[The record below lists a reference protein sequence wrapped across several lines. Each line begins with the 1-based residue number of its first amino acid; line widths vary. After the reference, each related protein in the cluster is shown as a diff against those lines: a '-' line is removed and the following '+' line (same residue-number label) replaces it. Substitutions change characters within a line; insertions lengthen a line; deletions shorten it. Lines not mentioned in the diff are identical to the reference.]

1 MTNYPP
7 SVPFRL
13 YGGSF
18 SKGMVDMVEPA
29 TPLDGLDSSQAE
41 MMEELVLCLD
51 AEDNVIDASSK
62 LATHHGE
69 GILHRAFSVLIF
81 DSQGRLLVQQRSSD
95 KITFPAVWANSCCS
109 HPLDIEGENDE
120 PIEGVIEA
128 AKRKLQQEL
137 GIPRT
142 ITNDWV
148 FHHIGKFE
156 YKCRWDAD
164 WVENEIDHVLIV
176 EADCEVNFNR
186 NEIQAIEWVD
196 NSSLSQMMER
206 KGRWKSQIIAPWF
219 ESIYQNFLFSG
230 DFNIEEVVSNP
241 KSEIIRCGTLS
252 VKHPENSASNV
263 LAALG
268 EHRDIVEDII
278 QQNLSKI
285 QQDRLRGA
293 MSHLFTGGGKRLRAI
308 MPRLVGDAVGY
319 GHEGH
324 YTLGACIE
332 IIHNFTL
339 VHDDIMDQDPI
350 RRGLDA
356 VHVAYDD
363 ATAINAGDAMLALG
377 FEMLADSSNIQDGQ
391 LRDVVSAIGE
401 MVRHVAEGQQE
412 DFEFEDRV
420 SVSEDEYISMIAGK
434 TSAMFETCAETGAI
448 LAGADTNAVANMA
461 DWGLNL
467 GLCFQIMDDYI
478 DMTSDTETL
487 GKPAG
492 SDIIQGKRTLIA
504 IHALES
510 GADLPTFR
518 KLFGTES
525 TGSDELPA
533 AVKELRDNGSIQY
546 ALDRAMEHHR
556 IAHRCLDKLEQTPAV
571 NLLRDMTDFQLVR
584 IN

>member
-1 MTNYPP
+1 MVVP
-7 SVPFRL
+7 S
-13 YGGSF
+13 
-18 SKGMVDMVEPA
+18 

-51 AEDNVIDASSK
+51 SDDNVIDSSSK
-62 LATHHGE
+62 FTTHHGE

-81 DSQGRLLVQQRSSD
+81 DSEGRLLVQQRSSD

-109 HPLDIEGENDE
+109 HPLDIDGENDN
-120 PIEGVIEA
+120 PIEGVKEA
-128 AKRKLQQEL
+128 ARRKLDQEL

-142 ITNDWV
+142 ITNDWK
-148 FHHIGKFE
+148 FNHIGRFE
-156 YKCRWDAD
+156 YKCRWDSD
-164 WVENEIDHVLIV
+164 WVEHEIDHVLIV
-176 EADCEVNFNR
+176 EADCEVDFNR
-186 NEIQAIEWVD
+186 NEIQSVD
-196 NSSLSQMMER
+196 WLDNDSLIRMMER
-206 KGRWKSQIIAPWF
+206 KGRWKSQLIAPWF
-219 ESIYQNFLFSG
+219 EAIFNNFLESG
-230 DFNIEEVVSNP
+230 DFTIDGIISNK
-241 KSEIIRCGTLS
+241 KSEIIRCGELS
-252 VKHPENSASNV
+252 VQHPENSASNV

-268 EHRDIVEDII
+268 QHKEVVEGII
-278 QQNLSKI
+278 QGNLSKI
-285 QQDRLRGA
+285 QQERLRGA

-308 MPRLVGDAVGY
+308 MPRLVGDAVGN
-319 GHEGH
+319 GHQGH

-363 ATAINAGDAMLALG
+363 PTAINAGDAMLALG
-377 FEMLADSSNIQDGQ
+377 FEMLADSSHIEDSQ
-391 LRDVVSAIGE
+391 LRHVVSAIGQ

-412 DFEFEDRV
+412 DFEFEERD

-448 LAGADTNAVANMA
+448 LAGADSETVANMA
-461 DWGLNL
+461 NWGLNL

-492 SDIIQGKRTLIA
+492 SDIVQGKRTLIA

-510 GADLPTFR
+510 GAELPTFH

-525 TGSDELPA
+525 TDTSELDI
-533 AVKELRDNGSIQY
+533 AVQELNDNGSIQY

-556 IAHRCLDKLEQTPAV
+556 IAHGCLDKLEQTPAV
-571 NLLRDMTDFQLVR
+571 DLLRDMTDFQLVR

>member
-1 MTNYPP
+1 MVVP
-7 SVPFRL
+7 S
-13 YGGSF
+13 
-18 SKGMVDMVEPA
+18 

-51 AEDNVIDASSK
+51 SDDNVIDSSSK
-62 LATHHGE
+62 FTTHHGE

-81 DSQGRLLVQQRSSD
+81 DSEGRLLVQQRSSE

-109 HPLDIEGENDE
+109 HPLDIVGENDD
-120 PIEGVIEA
+120 PIEGVKEA
-128 AKRKLQQEL
+128 ARRKLDQEL
-137 GIPRT
+137 GIPRS
-142 ITNDWV
+142 ITNDWK
-148 FHHIGKFE
+148 FHHIGRFE
-156 YKCRWDAD
+156 YKCRWDSD
-164 WVENEIDHVLIV
+164 WVEHEIDHVLIV
-176 EADCEVNFNR
+176 EADCEVDFNR
-186 NEIQAIEWVD
+186 NEIQSVD
-196 NSSLSQMMER
+196 WLDNDSLIQMMER
-206 KGRWKSQIIAPWF
+206 NGRWKSQLIAPWF
-219 ESIYQNFLFSG
+219 EAIFNNFLESG
-230 DFNIEEVVSNP
+230 DFTIDGIISNIN
-241 KSEIIRCGTLS
+241 SEIIRCGELS
-252 VKHPENSASNV
+252 VQHPENSASNV

-268 EHRDIVEDII
+268 QHKEVVEGII
-278 QQNLSKI
+278 QENLSKI
-285 QQDRLRGA
+285 QQERLRGA

-308 MPRLVGDAVGY
+308 MPRLVGDAVGN
-319 GHEGH
+319 GHQGH

-363 ATAINAGDAMLALG
+363 PTAINAGDAMLALG
-377 FEMLADSSNIQDGQ
+377 FEMLADSSHIEDSQ
-391 LRDVVSAIGE
+391 LRHVVSAIGQ

-412 DFEFEDRV
+412 DFEFEDRD

-448 LAGADTNAVANMA
+448 LAGADIETVANMA
-461 DWGLNL
+461 NWGLNL

-492 SDIIQGKRTLIA
+492 SDIVQGKRTLIA

-510 GADLPTFR
+510 GADLPTFH
-518 KLFGTES
+518 KLFGTETTDTS
-525 TGSDELPA
+525 EL
-533 AVKELRDNGSIQY
+533 AVAVQELNDNGSIQY

-556 IAHRCLDKLEQTPAV
+556 IAHGCLDKLEQTPAV
-571 NLLRDMTDFQLVR
+571 DLLRDMTDFQLVR

>member
-1 MTNYPP
+1 MVVP
-7 SVPFRL
+7 S
-13 YGGSF
+13 
-18 SKGMVDMVEPA
+18 

-51 AEDNVIDASSK
+51 SDDNVIDSSSK
-62 LATHHGE
+62 FTTHHGE

-81 DSQGRLLVQQRSSD
+81 DSEGRLLVQQRSSE

-109 HPLDIEGENDE
+109 HPLDIVGENDD
-120 PIEGVIEA
+120 PIEGVKEA
-128 AKRKLQQEL
+128 ARRKLDQEL
-137 GIPRT
+137 GIPRS
-142 ITNDWV
+142 ITNDWK
-148 FHHIGKFE
+148 FHHIGRFE
-156 YKCRWDAD
+156 YKCRWDSD
-164 WVENEIDHVLIV
+164 WVEHEIDHVLIV
-176 EADCEVNFNR
+176 EADCEVDFNR
-186 NEIQAIEWVD
+186 NEIQSVD
-196 NSSLSQMMER
+196 WLDNDSLIQMMER
-206 KGRWKSQIIAPWF
+206 NGRWKSQLIAPWF
-219 ESIYQNFLFSG
+219 EAIFNNFLESG
-230 DFNIEEVVSNP
+230 DFTIDGIISN
-241 KSEIIRCGTLS
+241 KNSEIIRCGELS
-252 VKHPENSASNV
+252 VQHPENSASNV

-268 EHRDIVEDII
+268 QHKEVVEGII
-278 QQNLSKI
+278 QENLSKI
-285 QQDRLRGA
+285 QQERLRGA

-308 MPRLVGDAVGY
+308 MPRLVGDAVGN
-319 GHEGH
+319 GHQGH

-363 ATAINAGDAMLALG
+363 PTAINAGDAMLALG
-377 FEMLADSSNIQDGQ
+377 FEMLADSSHIEDSQ
-391 LRDVVSAIGE
+391 LRHVVSAIGQ

-412 DFEFEDRV
+412 DFEFEDRD

-448 LAGADTNAVANMA
+448 LAGADIETVANMA
-461 DWGLNL
+461 NWGLNL

-492 SDIIQGKRTLIA
+492 SDIVQGKRTLIA

-510 GADLPTFR
+510 GADLPTFH
-518 KLFGTES
+518 KLFGTETTDTS
-525 TGSDELPA
+525 EL
-533 AVKELRDNGSIQY
+533 AVAVQELNDNGSIQY

-556 IAHRCLDKLEQTPAV
+556 IAHGCLDKLEQTPAV
-571 NLLRDMTDFQLVR
+571 DLLRDMTDFQLVR

>member
-1 MTNYPP
+1 MVVP
-7 SVPFRL
+7 S
-13 YGGSF
+13 
-18 SKGMVDMVEPA
+18 

-51 AEDNVIDASSK
+51 SDDNVIDSSSK
-62 LATHHGE
+62 FTTHHGE

-81 DSQGRLLVQQRSSD
+81 DSEGRLLVQQRSSD

-109 HPLDIEGENDE
+109 HPLDIDGENDD
-120 PIEGVIEA
+120 PIEGVKEA
-128 AKRKLQQEL
+128 ARRKLDQEL

-142 ITNDWV
+142 ITNDWK
-148 FHHIGKFE
+148 FNHIGRFE
-156 YKCRWDAD
+156 YKCRWDSD
-164 WVENEIDHVLIV
+164 WVEHEIDHVLIV
-176 EADCEVNFNR
+176 EADCEVDFNR
-186 NEIQAIEWVD
+186 NEIQSVD
-196 NSSLSQMMER
+196 WLDNDSLIQMMER
-206 KGRWKSQIIAPWF
+206 KGRWKSQLIAPWF
-219 ESIYQNFLFSG
+219 EAIFNNFLESG
-230 DFNIEEVVSNP
+230 DYTIDGIISNK
-241 KSEIIRCGTLS
+241 KSEIIRCGELS
-252 VKHPENSASNV
+252 VQHPENSASNV

-268 EHRDIVEDII
+268 QHRDVVEEII
-278 QQNLSKI
+278 HENLSKI
-285 QQDRLRGA
+285 QQERLRGA

-308 MPRLVGDAVGY
+308 MPRLVGDAVGN
-319 GHEGH
+319 GHQGH

-363 ATAINAGDAMLALG
+363 PTAINAGDAMLALG
-377 FEMLADSSNIQDGQ
+377 FEMLADSSHIQDSQ
-391 LRDVVSAIGE
+391 LRHVVSAIGQ

-412 DFEFEDRV
+412 DFEFEDRE

-448 LAGADTNAVANMA
+448 LAGADSETVANMA
-461 DWGLNL
+461 NWGLNL

-492 SDIIQGKRTLIA
+492 SDIVQGKRTLIA

-510 GADLPTFR
+510 GADLPTFH

-525 TGSDELPA
+525 TDTSEL
-533 AVKELRDNGSIQY
+533 AVAVQELNDNGSIQY

-556 IAHRCLDKLEQTPAV
+556 IAHGCLDKLEQTPAV
-571 NLLRDMTDFQLVR
+571 DLLRDMTDFQLVR

>member
-1 MTNYPP
+1 MVVP
-7 SVPFRL
+7 S
-13 YGGSF
+13 
-18 SKGMVDMVEPA
+18 

-51 AEDNVIDASSK
+51 SDDNVIDSSSK
-62 LATHHGE
+62 FTTHHGE

-81 DSQGRLLVQQRSSD
+81 DSEGRLLVQQRSSD

-109 HPLDIEGENDE
+109 HPLDIDGENDN
-120 PIEGVIEA
+120 PIEGVKEA
-128 AKRKLQQEL
+128 ARRKLDQEL

-142 ITNDWV
+142 ITDDWK
-148 FHHIGKFE
+148 FNHIGRFE
-156 YKCRWDAD
+156 YKCRWDSD
-164 WVENEIDHVLIV
+164 WVEHEIDHVLIV
-176 EADCEVNFNR
+176 EADCEVDFNR
-186 NEIQAIEWVD
+186 NEIQSVD
-196 NSSLSQMMER
+196 WLDNDSLIRMMER
-206 KGRWKSQIIAPWF
+206 KGRWKSQLIAPWF
-219 ESIYQNFLFSG
+219 EAIFNNFLGSG
-230 DFNIEEVVSNP
+230 DFTIDGIISNK
-241 KSEIIRCGTLS
+241 KSEIIRCGELS
-252 VKHPENSASNV
+252 VQHPENSASNV

-268 EHRDIVEDII
+268 QHKEVVEGII
-278 QQNLSKI
+278 QENLSKI
-285 QQDRLRGA
+285 QQERLRGA

-308 MPRLVGDAVGY
+308 MPRLVGDAVGN
-319 GHEGH
+319 GHQGH

-363 ATAINAGDAMLALG
+363 PTAINAGDAMLALG
-377 FEMLADSSNIQDGQ
+377 FEMLADSSHIEDSQ
-391 LRDVVSAIGE
+391 LRHVVSAIGQ

-412 DFEFEDRV
+412 DFEFEERD

-448 LAGADTNAVANMA
+448 LAGADSETVANMA
-461 DWGLNL
+461 NWGLNL

-492 SDIIQGKRTLIA
+492 SDIVQGKRTLIA

-510 GADLPTFR
+510 GAELPTFH

-525 TGSDELPA
+525 TDTSELDI
-533 AVKELRDNGSIQY
+533 AVQELNDNGSIQY

-556 IAHRCLDKLEQTPAV
+556 IAHGCLDKLEQTPAV
-571 NLLRDMTDFQLVR
+571 DLLRDMTDFQLVR

>member
-1 MTNYPP
+1 
-7 SVPFRL
+7 
-13 YGGSF
+13 
-18 SKGMVDMVEPA
+18 MVDTS
-29 TPLDGLDSSQAE
+29 TPLDGLDASQAE

-51 AEDNVIDASSK
+51 TDDNVIESASK
-62 LATHHGE
+62 LTTHYGE
-69 GILHRAFSVLIF
+69 GLLHRAFSVLIF
-81 DSQGRLLVQQRSSD
+81 DSEGKLLVQQRSSD
-95 KITFPAVWANSCCS
+95 KITFPAIWANSCCS
-109 HPLDIEGENDE
+109 HPLDIVGENGD

-128 AKRKLQQEL
+128 ARRKLDQEL

-142 ITNDWV
+142 VTNNWE
-148 FHHIGKFE
+148 FNHIGRFE
-156 YKCRWDAD
+156 YKSRWDAE
-164 WVENEIDHVLIV
+164 WIENEIDHVLIV
-176 EADCEVNFNR
+176 QADCEVNFNR
-186 NEIQAIEWVD
+186 NEIQAVD
-196 NSSLSQMMER
+196 WLSKESLTQMMER

-219 ESIYQNFLFSG
+219 EAIYHNFLNSGNFSI
-230 DFNIEEVVSNP
+230 DDIISN
-241 KSEIIRCGTLS
+241 KSPEIIRCGDLP

-268 EHRDIVEDII
+268 EHREIVEKII
-278 QQNLSKI
+278 NENLSKI

-293 MSHLFTGGGKRLRAI
+293 MSHLFIGGGKRLRAI
-308 MPRLVGDAVGY
+308 MPRLVGEAVGN
-319 GHEGH
+319 GHQGH

-363 ATAINAGDAMLALG
+363 PTAINAGDAMLALG
-377 FEMLADSSNIQDGQ
+377 FEMLADSKHIDDSQ
-391 LRDVVSAIGE
+391 LRHVVSAIGQ
-401 MVRHVAEGQQE
+401 MVRNVAEGQQE
-412 DFEFEDRV
+412 DFEFEDRE
-420 SVSEDEYISMIAGK
+420 SVSEAEYISMIAGK

-448 LAGADTNAVANMA
+448 LAGADSETVNNMA
-461 DWGLNL
+461 NWGLNL

-492 SDIIQGKRTLIA
+492 SDIVQGKRTLIA

-510 GADLPTFR
+510 GADLPTFK

-525 TGSDELPA
+525 TDNSELST
-533 AVKELRDNGSIQY
+533 AVQELRNNGSIQY

-556 IAHRCLDKLEQTPAV
+556 IAHDCLDKLEQTDAV

>member
-1 MTNYPP
+1 MVVP
-7 SVPFRL
+7 S
-13 YGGSF
+13 
-18 SKGMVDMVEPA
+18 

-51 AEDNVIDASSK
+51 SDDNVIDSSSK
-62 LATHHGE
+62 FTTHHGE

-81 DSQGRLLVQQRSSD
+81 DSEGRLLVQQRSSD

-109 HPLDIEGENDE
+109 HPLDIDGENSD
-120 PIEGVIEA
+120 PIEGVKEA
-128 AKRKLQQEL
+128 ARRKLDQEL

-142 ITNDWV
+142 ITDDWK
-148 FHHIGKFE
+148 FHHIGRFE
-156 YKCRWDAD
+156 YKCRWDSD
-164 WVENEIDHVLIV
+164 WVEHEIDHVLIV
-176 EADCEVNFNR
+176 EADCEVDFNR
-186 NEIQAIEWVD
+186 NEIQSVD
-196 NSSLSQMMER
+196 WLDNDSLIRMMER
-206 KGRWKSQIIAPWF
+206 KGRWKSQLIAPWF
-219 ESIYQNFLFSG
+219 EAIFNNFLGSG
-230 DFNIEEVVSNP
+230 DFTIDGIISNK
-241 KSEIIRCGTLS
+241 KSEIFRCGELS
-252 VKHPENSASNV
+252 VQHPENSASNV

-268 EHRDIVEDII
+268 QHKEVVEGII
-278 QQNLSKI
+278 QENLSKI
-285 QQDRLRGA
+285 QQERLRGA

-308 MPRLVGDAVGY
+308 MPRLVGDAVGN
-319 GHEGH
+319 GHQGH

-339 VHDDIMDQDPI
+339 VHYDIMDQDPI

-363 ATAINAGDAMLALG
+363 PTAINAGDAMLALG
-377 FEMLADSSNIQDGQ
+377 FEMLADSSHIEDSQ
-391 LRDVVSAIGE
+391 LRHVVSAIGQ

-412 DFEFEDRV
+412 DFEFEERD

-448 LAGADTNAVANMA
+448 LAGADSETVANMA
-461 DWGLNL
+461 NWGLNL

-492 SDIIQGKRTLIA
+492 SDIVQGKRTLIA

-510 GADLPTFR
+510 GAELPTFH

-525 TGSDELPA
+525 TDTSELDI
-533 AVKELRDNGSIQY
+533 AVQELNDNGSIQY

-556 IAHRCLDKLEQTPAV
+556 IAHGCLDKLEQTPAV
-571 NLLRDMTDFQLVR
+571 DLLRDMTDFQLVR

>member
-1 MTNYPP
+1 MVVP
-7 SVPFRL
+7 S
-13 YGGSF
+13 
-18 SKGMVDMVEPA
+18 

-51 AEDNVIDASSK
+51 SDDNVIDSSSK
-62 LATHHGE
+62 FTTHHGE

-81 DSQGRLLVQQRSSD
+81 DSEGRLLVQQRSSD

-109 HPLDIEGENDE
+109 HPLDIDGENTD
-120 PIEGVIEA
+120 PIEGVKEA
-128 AKRKLQQEL
+128 ARRKLDQEL

-142 ITNDWV
+142 ITDDWK
-148 FHHIGKFE
+148 FHHIGRFE
-156 YKCRWDAD
+156 YKCRWDSD
-164 WVENEIDHVLIV
+164 WVEQEIDHVLIV
-176 EADCEVNFNR
+176 EADCEVDFNR
-186 NEIQAIEWVD
+186 NEIQSVD
-196 NSSLSQMMER
+196 WLDNDSLIRMMER
-206 KGRWKSQIIAPWF
+206 KGRWKSQLIAPWF
-219 ESIYQNFLFSG
+219 EAIFNNFLGSG
-230 DFNIEEVVSNP
+230 DFTIDGIISNK
-241 KSEIIRCGTLS
+241 KSEIIRCGELS
-252 VKHPENSASNV
+252 VQHPENSASNV

-268 EHRDIVEDII
+268 QHKEVVEGII
-278 QQNLSKI
+278 QENLSKI
-285 QQDRLRGA
+285 QQERLRGA

-308 MPRLVGDAVGY
+308 MPRLVGDAVGN
-319 GHEGH
+319 GHQGH

-363 ATAINAGDAMLALG
+363 PTAINAGDAMLALG
-377 FEMLADSSNIQDGQ
+377 FEMLADSSHIEDSQ
-391 LRDVVSAIGE
+391 LRHVVSAIGQ

-412 DFEFEDRV
+412 DFEFEERD

-448 LAGADTNAVANMA
+448 LAGADSETVANMA
-461 DWGLNL
+461 NWGLNL

-492 SDIIQGKRTLIA
+492 SDIVQGKRTLIA

-510 GADLPTFR
+510 GAELPTFH

-525 TGSDELPA
+525 TDTSELDI
-533 AVKELRDNGSIQY
+533 AVQELNDNGSIQY

-556 IAHRCLDKLEQTPAV
+556 IAHGCLDKLEQTPAV
-571 NLLRDMTDFQLVR
+571 DLLRDMTDFQLVR

>member
-1 MTNYPP
+1 MVVP
-7 SVPFRL
+7 S
-13 YGGSF
+13 
-18 SKGMVDMVEPA
+18 

-51 AEDNVIDASSK
+51 SDDNVIDSSSK
-62 LATHHGE
+62 FTTHHGE

-81 DSQGRLLVQQRSSD
+81 DSEGRLLVQQRSSD

-109 HPLDIEGENDE
+109 HPLDIDGENSD
-120 PIEGVIEA
+120 PIEGVTEA
-128 AKRKLQQEL
+128 ARRKLDQEL

-142 ITNDWV
+142 ITDDWK
-148 FHHIGKFE
+148 FHHIGRFE
-156 YKCRWDAD
+156 YKCRWDSD
-164 WVENEIDHVLIV
+164 WVEHEIDHVLIV
-176 EADCEVNFNR
+176 EADCEVDFNR
-186 NEIQAIEWVD
+186 NEIQSVD
-196 NSSLSQMMER
+196 WLDNDSLIRMMER
-206 KGRWKSQIIAPWF
+206 KGRWKSQLIAPWF
-219 ESIYQNFLFSG
+219 EAIFNNFLGSG
-230 DFNIEEVVSNP
+230 DFTIDGIISNK
-241 KSEIIRCGTLS
+241 KSEIFRCGELS
-252 VKHPENSASNV
+252 VQHPENSASNV

-268 EHRDIVEDII
+268 QHKEVVEGII
-278 QQNLSKI
+278 QENLSKI
-285 QQDRLRGA
+285 QQERLRGA

-308 MPRLVGDAVGY
+308 MPRLVGDAVGN
-319 GHEGH
+319 GHQGH

-363 ATAINAGDAMLALG
+363 PTAINAGDAMLALG
-377 FEMLADSSNIQDGQ
+377 FEMLADSSHIEDSQ
-391 LRDVVSAIGE
+391 LRHVVSAIGQ

-412 DFEFEDRV
+412 DFEFEERD

-448 LAGADTNAVANMA
+448 LAGADSETVANMA
-461 DWGLNL
+461 NWGLNL

-492 SDIIQGKRTLIA
+492 SDIVQGKRTLIA

-510 GADLPTFR
+510 GAELPTFH

-525 TGSDELPA
+525 TDTSELDI
-533 AVKELRDNGSIQY
+533 AVQELNDNGSIQY

-556 IAHRCLDKLEQTPAV
+556 IAHGCLDKLEQTPAV
-571 NLLRDMTDFQLVR
+571 DLLRDMTDFQLVR

>member
-1 MTNYPP
+1 MVVP
-7 SVPFRL
+7 S
-13 YGGSF
+13 
-18 SKGMVDMVEPA
+18 

-51 AEDNVIDASSK
+51 SDDNVIDSSSK
-62 LATHHGE
+62 FTTHHGE

-81 DSQGRLLVQQRSSD
+81 DSEGRLLVQQRSSD

-109 HPLDIEGENDE
+109 HPLDIDGENDD
-120 PIEGVIEA
+120 PIEGVKEA
-128 AKRKLQQEL
+128 ARRKLDQEL

-142 ITNDWV
+142 ITNDWK
-148 FHHIGKFE
+148 FNHIGRFE
-156 YKCRWDAD
+156 YKCRWDSD
-164 WVENEIDHVLIV
+164 WVEHEIDHVLIV
-176 EADCEVNFNR
+176 EADCEVDFNR
-186 NEIQAIEWVD
+186 NEIQSVD
-196 NSSLSQMMER
+196 WLDNDSLIQMMER
-206 KGRWKSQIIAPWF
+206 KGRWKSQLIAPWF
-219 ESIYQNFLFSG
+219 EAIFNNFLGSG
-230 DFNIEEVVSNP
+230 DFTIDGIISNK
-241 KSEIIRCGTLS
+241 KSEIIRCGELS
-252 VKHPENSASNV
+252 VQHPENSASNV

-268 EHRDIVEDII
+268 QHKEVVEGII
-278 QQNLSKI
+278 QENLSKI
-285 QQDRLRGA
+285 QQERLRGA

-308 MPRLVGDAVGY
+308 MPRLVGDAVGN
-319 GHEGH
+319 GHQGH

-363 ATAINAGDAMLALG
+363 PTAINAGDAMLALG
-377 FEMLADSSNIQDGQ
+377 FEMLADSSHIEDSQ
-391 LRDVVSAIGE
+391 LRHVVSAIGQ

-412 DFEFEDRV
+412 DFEFEDRD

-448 LAGADTNAVANMA
+448 LAGADIETVANMA
-461 DWGLNL
+461 NWGLNL

-492 SDIIQGKRTLIA
+492 SDIVQGKRTLIA

-510 GADLPTFR
+510 GADLPTFH
-518 KLFGTES
+518 KLFGTETTDTS
-525 TGSDELPA
+525 EL
-533 AVKELRDNGSIQY
+533 AVAVQELNDNGSIQY

-556 IAHRCLDKLEQTPAV
+556 IAHGCLDKLEQTPAV
-571 NLLRDMTDFQLVR
+571 DLLRDMTDFQLVR

>member
-1 MTNYPP
+1 MVVP
-7 SVPFRL
+7 S
-13 YGGSF
+13 
-18 SKGMVDMVEPA
+18 

-51 AEDNVIDASSK
+51 SDDNVIDSSSK
-62 LATHHGE
+62 FTTHHGE

-81 DSQGRLLVQQRSSD
+81 DSDGRLLVQQRSSD

-109 HPLDIEGENDE
+109 HPLDIDGENDD
-120 PIEGVIEA
+120 PIEGVKEA
-128 AKRKLQQEL
+128 ARRKLDQEL

-142 ITNDWV
+142 ITNDWK
-148 FHHIGKFE
+148 FHHIGRFE
-156 YKCRWDAD
+156 YKCRWDSE
-164 WVENEIDHVLIV
+164 WVEHEIDHVLIV
-176 EADCEVNFNR
+176 EADCEVDFNR
-186 NEIQAIEWVD
+186 NEIQSVD
-196 NSSLSQMMER
+196 WLDNDSLIQMMER
-206 KGRWKSQIIAPWF
+206 NGRWKSQLIAPWF
-219 ESIYQNFLFSG
+219 EAIFNNFLGSG
-230 DFNIEEVVSNP
+230 DFTIDGIISNK
-241 KSEIIRCGTLS
+241 KSEIIRCGELS
-252 VKHPENSASNV
+252 VQHPENSASNV

-268 EHRDIVEDII
+268 QHKEVVEGII
-278 QQNLSKI
+278 QENLSKI
-285 QQDRLRGA
+285 QQERLRGA

-308 MPRLVGDAVGY
+308 MPRLVGDAVGN
-319 GHEGH
+319 GHQGH

-363 ATAINAGDAMLALG
+363 PTAINAGDAMLALG
-377 FEMLADSSNIQDGQ
+377 FEMLADSSHIEDSQ
-391 LRDVVSAIGE
+391 LRHVVSAIGQ

-412 DFEFEDRV
+412 DFEFEDRD

-448 LAGADTNAVANMA
+448 LAGADIETVANMA
-461 DWGLNL
+461 NWGLNL

-492 SDIIQGKRTLIA
+492 SDIVQGKRTLIA

-510 GADLPTFR
+510 GADLPTFH

-525 TGSDELPA
+525 TDTSEL
-533 AVKELRDNGSIQY
+533 AVAVQELNDNGSIQY

-556 IAHRCLDKLEQTPAV
+556 IAHGCLDKLEQTPAV
-571 NLLRDMTDFQLVR
+571 DLLRDMTDFQLVR

>member
-1 MTNYPP
+1 MVVP
-7 SVPFRL
+7 S
-13 YGGSF
+13 
-18 SKGMVDMVEPA
+18 

-51 AEDNVIDASSK
+51 SDDNVIDSSSK
-62 LATHHGE
+62 FTTHHGE

-81 DSQGRLLVQQRSSD
+81 DSEGRLLVQQRSSD

-109 HPLDIEGENDE
+109 HPLDIDGENDN
-120 PIEGVIEA
+120 PIEGVKEA
-128 AKRKLQQEL
+128 ARRKLDQEL

-142 ITNDWV
+142 ITNDWK
-148 FHHIGKFE
+148 FNHIGRFE
-156 YKCRWDAD
+156 YKCRWDSD
-164 WVENEIDHVLIV
+164 WVEHEIDHVLIV
-176 EADCEVNFNR
+176 EADCEVDFNR
-186 NEIQAIEWVD
+186 NEIQSVD
-196 NSSLSQMMER
+196 WLDNDSLIRMMER
-206 KGRWKSQIIAPWF
+206 KGRWKSQLIAPWF
-219 ESIYQNFLFSG
+219 EAIFNNFLESG
-230 DFNIEEVVSNP
+230 EFTIDAIISNK
-241 KSEIIRCGTLS
+241 KSEIIRCGELS
-252 VKHPENSASNV
+252 VQHPENSASNV

-268 EHRDIVEDII
+268 QHKEVVEGII
-278 QQNLSKI
+278 QENLSKI
-285 QQDRLRGA
+285 QQERLRGA

-308 MPRLVGDAVGY
+308 MPRLVGDAVGN
-319 GHEGH
+319 GHQGH

-363 ATAINAGDAMLALG
+363 PTAINAGDAMLALG
-377 FEMLADSSNIQDGQ
+377 FEMLADSSHIEDSQ
-391 LRDVVSAIGE
+391 LRHVVSAIGQ

-412 DFEFEDRV
+412 DFEFEERD

-448 LAGADTNAVANMA
+448 LAGADSETVANMA
-461 DWGLNL
+461 NWGLNL

-492 SDIIQGKRTLIA
+492 SDIVQGKRTLIA

-510 GADLPTFR
+510 GAELPTFH

-525 TGSDELPA
+525 TDTSELDI
-533 AVKELRDNGSIQY
+533 AVQELNDNGSIQY

-556 IAHRCLDKLEQTPAV
+556 IAHGCLDKLEQTPAV
-571 NLLRDMTDFQLVR
+571 DLLRDMTDFQLVR

>member
-1 MTNYPP
+1 MVVP
-7 SVPFRL
+7 S
-13 YGGSF
+13 
-18 SKGMVDMVEPA
+18 

-51 AEDNVIDASSK
+51 SDDNVIDSSSK
-62 LATHHGE
+62 FTTHHGE

-81 DSQGRLLVQQRSSD
+81 DSEGRLLVQQRSSD

-109 HPLDIEGENDE
+109 HPLDIDGENSD
-120 PIEGVIEA
+120 PIEGVTEA
-128 AKRKLQQEL
+128 ARRKLDQEL

-142 ITNDWV
+142 ITDDWK
-148 FHHIGKFE
+148 FHHIGRFE
-156 YKCRWDAD
+156 YKCRWDSD
-164 WVENEIDHVLIV
+164 WVEHEIDHVLIV
-176 EADCEVNFNR
+176 EADCEVDFNR
-186 NEIQAIEWVD
+186 NEIQSVD
-196 NSSLSQMMER
+196 WLDNDSLIRMMER
-206 KGRWKSQIIAPWF
+206 KGRWKSQLIAPWF
-219 ESIYQNFLFSG
+219 EAIFNNFLESG
-230 DFNIEEVVSNP
+230 DFTIDAIISNK
-241 KSEIIRCGTLS
+241 KSEIIRCGELS
-252 VKHPENSASNV
+252 VQHPENSASNV

-268 EHRDIVEDII
+268 QHKEVVEGII
-278 QQNLSKI
+278 QENLSKI
-285 QQDRLRGA
+285 QQERLRGA

-308 MPRLVGDAVGY
+308 MPRLVGDAIGN
-319 GHEGH
+319 GHQGH

-339 VHDDIMDQDPI
+339 IHDDIMDQDPI

-363 ATAINAGDAMLALG
+363 PTAINAGDAMLALG
-377 FEMLADSSNIQDGQ
+377 FEMLADSSHIEDSQ
-391 LRDVVSAIGE
+391 LRHVVSAIGQ

-412 DFEFEDRV
+412 DFEFEERD

-448 LAGADTNAVANMA
+448 LAGADSETVANMA
-461 DWGLNL
+461 NWGLNL

-492 SDIIQGKRTLIA
+492 SDIVQGKRTLIA

-510 GADLPTFR
+510 GAELPTFH

-525 TGSDELPA
+525 TDTSELDI
-533 AVKELRDNGSIQY
+533 AVQELNDNGSIQY

-556 IAHRCLDKLEQTPAV
+556 IAHGCLDKLEQTPAV
-571 NLLRDMTDFQLVR
+571 DLLRDMTDFQLVR

>member
-1 MTNYPP
+1 
-7 SVPFRL
+7 
-13 YGGSF
+13 
-18 SKGMVDMVEPA
+18 MVDTS
-29 TPLDGLDSSQAE
+29 TPLDGLDASQAE

-51 AEDNVIDASSK
+51 TDDNVIESASK
-62 LATHHGE
+62 LTTHYGE
-69 GILHRAFSVLIF
+69 GLLHRAFSVLIF
-81 DSQGRLLVQQRSSD
+81 DSEGKLLVQQRSSD
-95 KITFPAVWANSCCS
+95 KITFPAIWANSCCS
-109 HPLDIEGENDE
+109 HPLDIVGENGD

-128 AKRKLQQEL
+128 ARRKLDQEL

-142 ITNDWV
+142 VTNNWE
-148 FHHIGKFE
+148 FNHIGRFE
-156 YKCRWDAD
+156 YKSRWDAE
-164 WVENEIDHVLIV
+164 WIENEIDHVLIV
-176 EADCEVNFNR
+176 QADCEVNFNR
-186 NEIQAIEWVD
+186 NEIQAVD
-196 NSSLSQMMER
+196 WLSKESLTQMMER

-219 ESIYQNFLFSG
+219 EAIYHNFLNSGNFSI
-230 DFNIEEVVSNP
+230 DDIISN
-241 KSEIIRCGTLS
+241 KSPEIIRCGDLP

-268 EHRDIVEDII
+268 EHREIVEKII
-278 QQNLSKI
+278 NENLSKI

-293 MSHLFTGGGKRLRAI
+293 MSHLFIGGGKRLRAI
-308 MPRLVGDAVGY
+308 MPRLVGEAVGN
-319 GHEGH
+319 GHQGH

-363 ATAINAGDAMLALG
+363 PTAINAGDAMLALG
-377 FEMLADSSNIQDGQ
+377 FEMLADSKHIDDSQ
-391 LRDVVSAIGE
+391 LRHVVSAIGQ
-401 MVRHVAEGQQE
+401 MVRNVAEGQQE
-412 DFEFEDRV
+412 DFEFEDRE
-420 SVSEDEYISMIAGK
+420 SVSEAEYISMIAGK

-448 LAGADTNAVANMA
+448 LAGADTETVNNMA
-461 DWGLNL
+461 NWGLNL

-492 SDIIQGKRTLIA
+492 SDIVQGKRTLIA

-510 GADLPTFR
+510 GSDLPTFK

-525 TGSDELPA
+525 TDNSELST
-533 AVKELRDNGSIQY
+533 AVQELRNNGSIQY

-556 IAHRCLDKLEQTPAV
+556 IAHDCLDKLEQTDAV

>member
-1 MTNYPP
+1 MVVP
-7 SVPFRL
+7 S
-13 YGGSF
+13 
-18 SKGMVDMVEPA
+18 

-51 AEDNVIDASSK
+51 SDDNVIDSSSK
-62 LATHHGE
+62 FTTHHGE

-81 DSQGRLLVQQRSSD
+81 DSEGRLLVQQRSSD

-109 HPLDIEGENDE
+109 HPLDIDGENDD
-120 PIEGVIEA
+120 PIEGVKEA
-128 AKRKLQQEL
+128 ARRKLDQEL

-142 ITNDWV
+142 ITNDWK
-148 FHHIGKFE
+148 FNHIGRFE
-156 YKCRWDAD
+156 YKCRWDSD
-164 WVENEIDHVLIV
+164 WVEHEIDHVLIV
-176 EADCEVNFNR
+176 EADCEVDFNR
-186 NEIQAIEWVD
+186 NEIQSVD
-196 NSSLSQMMER
+196 WLDNDSLIQMMKR
-206 KGRWKSQIIAPWF
+206 KGRWKSQLIAPWF
-219 ESIYQNFLFSG
+219 EAIFNNFLGSG
-230 DFNIEEVVSNP
+230 DLTIDGIISNK
-241 KSEIIRCGTLS
+241 KSEIIRCGELS
-252 VKHPENSASNV
+252 VQHPENSASNV

-268 EHRDIVEDII
+268 QHRDVVEEII
-278 QQNLSKI
+278 HENLSKI
-285 QQDRLRGA
+285 QQERLRGA

-308 MPRLVGDAVGY
+308 MPRLVGDAVGN
-319 GHEGH
+319 GHQGH

-363 ATAINAGDAMLALG
+363 PTAINAGDAMLALG
-377 FEMLADSSNIQDGQ
+377 FEMLADSSHIQDSQ
-391 LRDVVSAIGE
+391 LRHVVSAIGQ

-412 DFEFEDRV
+412 DFEFEDRD
-420 SVSEDEYISMIAGK
+420 SVSEEEYISMIAGK

-448 LAGADTNAVANMA
+448 LAGADSETVANMA
-461 DWGLNL
+461 NWGLNL

-492 SDIIQGKRTLIA
+492 SDIVQGKRTLIA

-510 GADLPTFR
+510 GADLPTFH

-525 TGSDELPA
+525 TDTSEL
-533 AVKELRDNGSIQY
+533 AVAVQELNDNGSIQY

-556 IAHRCLDKLEQTPAV
+556 IAHGCLDKLEQTPAV
-571 NLLRDMTDFQLVR
+571 DLLRDMTDFQLVR

>member
-1 MTNYPP
+1 MVVP
-7 SVPFRL
+7 S
-13 YGGSF
+13 
-18 SKGMVDMVEPA
+18 

-51 AEDNVIDASSK
+51 SDDNVIDSSSK
-62 LATHHGE
+62 FTTHHGE

-81 DSQGRLLVQQRSSD
+81 DSEGRLLVQQRSSD

-109 HPLDIEGENDE
+109 HPLDIDGENDD
-120 PIEGVIEA
+120 PIEGVKEA
-128 AKRKLQQEL
+128 ARRKLDQEL

-142 ITNDWV
+142 ITNDWK
-148 FHHIGKFE
+148 FNHIGRFE
-156 YKCRWDAD
+156 YKCRWDSD
-164 WVENEIDHVLIV
+164 WVEHEIDHVLIV
-176 EADCEVNFNR
+176 EADCEVDFNR
-186 NEIQAIEWVD
+186 NEIQSVD
-196 NSSLSQMMER
+196 WLDNDSLIQMMER
-206 KGRWKSQIIAPWF
+206 KGRWKSQLIAPWF
-219 ESIYQNFLFSG
+219 EAIFNNFLESG
-230 DFNIEEVVSNP
+230 DYTIDGIISNK
-241 KSEIIRCGTLS
+241 KSEIIRCGELS
-252 VKHPENSASNV
+252 VQHPENSASNV

-268 EHRDIVEDII
+268 QHRDVVEEII
-278 QQNLSKI
+278 HENLSKI
-285 QQDRLRGA
+285 QQERLRGA

-308 MPRLVGDAVGY
+308 MPRLVGDAVGN
-319 GHEGH
+319 GHQGH

-363 ATAINAGDAMLALG
+363 PTAINAGDAMLALG
-377 FEMLADSSNIQDGQ
+377 FEMLADSSHIQDSQ
-391 LRDVVSAIGE
+391 LRHVVSAIGQ

-412 DFEFEDRV
+412 DFEFEDRE

-448 LAGADTNAVANMA
+448 LAGADSGTVTNMA
-461 DWGLNL
+461 NWGLNL

-492 SDIIQGKRTLIA
+492 SDIVQGKRTLIA

-510 GADLPTFR
+510 GADLPTFH

-525 TGSDELPA
+525 TDTSEL
-533 AVKELRDNGSIQY
+533 AVAVQELNDNGSIQY

-556 IAHRCLDKLEQTPAV
+556 IAHGCLDKLEQTPAV
-571 NLLRDMTDFQLVR
+571 DLLRDMTDFQLVR

>member
-1 MTNYPP
+1 MVVP
-7 SVPFRL
+7 S
-13 YGGSF
+13 
-18 SKGMVDMVEPA
+18 

-51 AEDNVIDASSK
+51 SDDNVIDSSSK
-62 LATHHGE
+62 FTTHHGE

-81 DSQGRLLVQQRSSD
+81 DSEGRLLVQQRSSD

-109 HPLDIEGENDE
+109 HPLDIDGENTD
-120 PIEGVIEA
+120 PIEGVKEA
-128 AKRKLQQEL
+128 ARRKLDQEL

-142 ITNDWV
+142 ITDDWK
-148 FHHIGKFE
+148 FHHIGRFE
-156 YKCRWDAD
+156 YKCRWDSD
-164 WVENEIDHVLIV
+164 WVEQEIDHVLIV
-176 EADCEVNFNR
+176 EADCEVDFNR
-186 NEIQAIEWVD
+186 NEIQSVD
-196 NSSLSQMMER
+196 WLDNDSLIRMMER
-206 KGRWKSQIIAPWF
+206 KGRWKSQLIAPWF
-219 ESIYQNFLFSG
+219 EAIFNNFLGSG
-230 DFNIEEVVSNP
+230 DFTIDGIISNK
-241 KSEIIRCGTLS
+241 KSEIIRCGELS
-252 VKHPENSASNV
+252 VQHPENSASNV

-268 EHRDIVEDII
+268 QHKEVVEGII
-278 QQNLSKI
+278 QENLSKI
-285 QQDRLRGA
+285 QQERLRGA

-308 MPRLVGDAVGY
+308 MPRLVGDAVGN
-319 GHEGH
+319 GHQGH

-363 ATAINAGDAMLALG
+363 PTAINAGDAMLALG
-377 FEMLADSSNIQDGQ
+377 FEMLADSSHIEDSQ
-391 LRDVVSAIGE
+391 LRHVVSAIGQ

-412 DFEFEDRV
+412 DFEFEERD

-448 LAGADTNAVANMA
+448 LAGADSETVANMA
-461 DWGLNL
+461 NWGLNL

-492 SDIIQGKRTLIA
+492 SDIVQGKRTLIA

-510 GADLPTFR
+510 GADLPTFH

-525 TGSDELPA
+525 TDTSEL
-533 AVKELRDNGSIQY
+533 AVAVQELNDNGSIQY

-556 IAHRCLDKLEQTPAV
+556 IAHGCLDKLEQTPAV
-571 NLLRDMTDFQLVR
+571 DLLRDMTDFQLVR

>member
-1 MTNYPP
+1 MVVP
-7 SVPFRL
+7 S
-13 YGGSF
+13 
-18 SKGMVDMVEPA
+18 

-51 AEDNVIDASSK
+51 SDDNVIDRSSK
-62 LATHHGE
+62 FTTHHGE

-81 DSQGRLLVQQRSSD
+81 DSEGRLLVQQRSSD

-109 HPLDIEGENDE
+109 HPLDIVGENDD
-120 PIEGVIEA
+120 PIEGVKEA
-128 AKRKLQQEL
+128 ARRKLDQEL
-137 GIPRT
+137 GIPRS
-142 ITNDWV
+142 ITNDWK
-148 FHHIGKFE
+148 FHHIGRFE
-156 YKCRWDAD
+156 YKCRWDSE
-164 WVENEIDHVLIV
+164 WVEHEIDHVLIV
-176 EADCEVNFNR
+176 EADCEVDFNR
-186 NEIQAIEWVD
+186 NEIQSVD
-196 NSSLSQMMER
+196 WLDNDSLIQMMER
-206 KGRWKSQIIAPWF
+206 NGRWKSQLIAPWF
-219 ESIYQNFLFSG
+219 EAIFNNFLESG
-230 DFNIEEVVSNP
+230 DFTIDGIISN
-241 KSEIIRCGTLS
+241 KNSEIIRCGELS
-252 VKHPENSASNV
+252 VQHPENSASNV

-268 EHRDIVEDII
+268 QHKEVVEGII
-278 QQNLSKI
+278 QENLSKI
-285 QQDRLRGA
+285 QQERLRGA

-308 MPRLVGDAVGY
+308 MPRLVGDAVGN
-319 GHEGH
+319 GHQGH

-363 ATAINAGDAMLALG
+363 PTAINAGDAMLALG
-377 FEMLADSSNIQDGQ
+377 FEMLADSSHIEDSQ
-391 LRDVVSAIGE
+391 LRHVVNAIGQ

-412 DFEFEDRV
+412 DFEFEDRD

-448 LAGADTNAVANMA
+448 LAGADIETVANMA
-461 DWGLNL
+461 NWGLNL

-487 GKPAG
+487 GKPTG
-492 SDIIQGKRTLIA
+492 SDIVQGKRTLIA

-510 GADLPTFR
+510 GADLPTFH
-518 KLFGTES
+518 KLFGTETTDTS
-525 TGSDELPA
+525 EL
-533 AVKELRDNGSIQY
+533 AVAVQELNDNGSIQY

-556 IAHRCLDKLEQTPAV
+556 IAHGCLDKLEQTPAV
-571 NLLRDMTDFQLVR
+571 DLLRDMTDFQLVR

>member
-1 MTNYPP
+1 MVVP
-7 SVPFRL
+7 S
-13 YGGSF
+13 
-18 SKGMVDMVEPA
+18 

-51 AEDNVIDASSK
+51 SDDNVIDSSSK
-62 LATHHGE
+62 FTTHHGE

-81 DSQGRLLVQQRSSD
+81 DSDGRLLVQQRSSD

-109 HPLDIEGENDE
+109 HPLDIDGENSD
-120 PIEGVIEA
+120 PIEGVTEA
-128 AKRKLQQEL
+128 ARRKLDQEL

-142 ITNDWV
+142 ITDDWK
-148 FHHIGKFE
+148 FHHIGRFE
-156 YKCRWDAD
+156 YKCRWDSD
-164 WVENEIDHVLIV
+164 WAEHEIDHVLIV
-176 EADCEVNFNR
+176 EADCEVDFNR
-186 NEIQAIEWVD
+186 NEIQSVD
-196 NSSLSQMMER
+196 WLDNDSLIRMMER
-206 KGRWKSQIIAPWF
+206 KGRWKSQLIAPWF
-219 ESIYQNFLFSG
+219 EAIFNNFLGSG
-230 DFNIEEVVSNP
+230 DFTIDGIISNK
-241 KSEIIRCGTLS
+241 KSEIIRCGELS
-252 VKHPENSASNV
+252 VQHPENSASNV

-268 EHRDIVEDII
+268 QHKEVVEGII
-278 QQNLSKI
+278 QENLSKI
-285 QQDRLRGA
+285 QQERLRGA

-308 MPRLVGDAVGY
+308 MPRLVGDAVGN
-319 GHEGH
+319 GHQGH

-363 ATAINAGDAMLALG
+363 PTAINAGDAMLALG
-377 FEMLADSSNIQDGQ
+377 FEMLADSSHIEDSQ
-391 LRDVVSAIGE
+391 LRHVVSAIGQ

-412 DFEFEDRV
+412 DFEFEERD

-448 LAGADTNAVANMA
+448 LAGADSETVANMA
-461 DWGLNL
+461 NWGLNL

-492 SDIIQGKRTLIA
+492 SDIVQGKRTLIA

-510 GADLPTFR
+510 GAELPTFH

-525 TGSDELPA
+525 TDTSEL
-533 AVKELRDNGSIQY
+533 AVAVQELNDNGSIQY

-556 IAHRCLDKLEQTPAV
+556 IAHGCLDKLEQTPAV
-571 NLLRDMTDFQLVR
+571 DLLRDMTDFQLVR

>member
-1 MTNYPP
+1 MVVP
-7 SVPFRL
+7 SN
-13 YGGSF
+13 
-18 SKGMVDMVEPA
+18 
-29 TPLDGLDSSQAE
+29 PLDGLDSSQAE

-51 AEDNVIDASSK
+51 SDDNVIDSSSK
-62 LATHHGE
+62 FTTHHGE

-81 DSQGRLLVQQRSSD
+81 DSEGRLLVQQRSSD

-109 HPLDIEGENDE
+109 HPLDIDGENDD
-120 PIEGVIEA
+120 PIEGVKEA
-128 AKRKLQQEL
+128 ARRKLDQEL

-142 ITNDWV
+142 ITNDWK
-148 FHHIGKFE
+148 FHHIGRFE
-156 YKCRWDAD
+156 YKCRWDSE
-164 WVENEIDHVLIV
+164 WVEHEIDHVLIV
-176 EADCEVNFNR
+176 EADCNVDFNR
-186 NEIQAIEWVD
+186 NEIQYVD
-196 NSSLSQMMER
+196 WLDNDSLIQMMER
-206 KGRWKSQIIAPWF
+206 KGRWKSQLIAPWF
-219 ESIYQNFLFSG
+219 EAIFNNFLGSG
-230 DFNIEEVVSNP
+230 DLSIDWIISNK
-241 KSEIIRCGTLS
+241 KSEIIRCGELS
-252 VKHPENSASNV
+252 VQHPENSASNV

-268 EHRDIVEDII
+268 QHKEVVEGII
-278 QQNLSKI
+278 QENLSKI
-285 QQDRLRGA
+285 QQERLRGA

-308 MPRLVGDAVGY
+308 MPRLVGDAVGN
-319 GHEGH
+319 GHQGH

-363 ATAINAGDAMLALG
+363 PTAINAGDAMLALG
-377 FEMLADSSNIQDGQ
+377 FEMLADSSHIEDSQ
-391 LRDVVSAIGE
+391 LRHVVSAIGQ

-412 DFEFEDRV
+412 DFEFEDRD
-420 SVSEDEYISMIAGK
+420 SVSEEEYISMIAGK

-448 LAGADTNAVANMA
+448 LAGADNETVANMA
-461 DWGLNL
+461 NWGLNL

-492 SDIIQGKRTLIA
+492 SDIVQGKRTLIA

-510 GADLPTFR
+510 GAELPTFH

-525 TGSDELPA
+525 TDTSEL
-533 AVKELRDNGSIQY
+533 AVAVQELNDNGSIQY

-556 IAHRCLDKLEQTPAV
+556 IAHGCLDKLEQTPAV
-571 NLLRDMTDFQLVR
+571 DLLRDMTDFQLVR

>member
-1 MTNYPP
+1 MVVP
-7 SVPFRL
+7 S
-13 YGGSF
+13 
-18 SKGMVDMVEPA
+18 

-51 AEDNVIDASSK
+51 SDDNVIDSSSK
-62 LATHHGE
+62 FTTHHGE

-81 DSQGRLLVQQRSSD
+81 DSEGRLLVQQRSSD

-109 HPLDIEGENDE
+109 HPLDIYGENDD
-120 PIEGVIEA
+120 PIEGVKEA
-128 AKRKLQQEL
+128 ARRKLDQEL

-142 ITNDWV
+142 ITNDWK
-148 FHHIGKFE
+148 FNHIGRFE
-156 YKCRWDAD
+156 YKCRWDSD
-164 WVENEIDHVLIV
+164 WVEHEIDHVLIV
-176 EADCEVNFNR
+176 EADCEVDFNR
-186 NEIQAIEWVD
+186 NEIQSVD
-196 NSSLSQMMER
+196 WLDNDSLIQMMER
-206 KGRWKSQIIAPWF
+206 KGRWKSQLIAPWF
-219 ESIYQNFLFSG
+219 EAIFNNFLGFG
-230 DFNIEEVVSNP
+230 DLTIDGIISNK
-241 KSEIIRCGTLS
+241 KSEIIRCGELS
-252 VKHPENSASNV
+252 VQHPENSASNV

-268 EHRDIVEDII
+268 QHRDVVEEII
-278 QQNLSKI
+278 HENLSKI
-285 QQDRLRGA
+285 QQERLRGA

-308 MPRLVGDAVGY
+308 MPRLVGDAVGN
-319 GHEGH
+319 GHQGH

-363 ATAINAGDAMLALG
+363 PTAINAGDAMLALG
-377 FEMLADSSNIQDGQ
+377 FEMLADSSHIQDSQ
-391 LRDVVSAIGE
+391 LRHVVSAIGQ

-412 DFEFEDRV
+412 DFEFEDRD
-420 SVSEDEYISMIAGK
+420 SVSEEEYISMIAGK

-448 LAGADTNAVANMA
+448 LAGADSETVANMA
-461 DWGLNL
+461 NWGLNL

-492 SDIIQGKRTLIA
+492 SDIVQGKRTLIA

-510 GADLPTFR
+510 GADLPTFH

-525 TGSDELPA
+525 TDTSEL
-533 AVKELRDNGSIQY
+533 AVAVQELNDNGSIQY

-556 IAHRCLDKLEQTPAV
+556 IAHGCLDKLEQTPAV
-571 NLLRDMTDFQLVR
+571 DLLRDMTDFQLVR

>member
-1 MTNYPP
+1 MVVP
-7 SVPFRL
+7 S
-13 YGGSF
+13 
-18 SKGMVDMVEPA
+18 

-51 AEDNVIDASSK
+51 SDDNVIDSSSK
-62 LATHHGE
+62 FTTHHGE

-81 DSQGRLLVQQRSSD
+81 DSEGRLLVQQRSSD

-109 HPLDIEGENDE
+109 HPLDIDGENSD
-120 PIEGVIEA
+120 PIEGVKEA
-128 AKRKLQQEL
+128 ARRKLDQEL

-142 ITNDWV
+142 ITDDWK
-148 FHHIGKFE
+148 FHHIGRFE
-156 YKCRWDAD
+156 YKCRWDSD
-164 WVENEIDHVLIV
+164 WVEHEIDHVLIV
-176 EADCEVNFNR
+176 EADCEVDFNR
-186 NEIQAIEWVD
+186 NEIQSVD
-196 NSSLSQMMER
+196 WLDNDSLIRMMER
-206 KGRWKSQIIAPWF
+206 KGRWKSQLIAPWF
-219 ESIYQNFLFSG
+219 EAIFNNFLGSG
-230 DFNIEEVVSNP
+230 DFTIDGIISNK
-241 KSEIIRCGTLS
+241 KSEIFRCGELS
-252 VKHPENSASNV
+252 VQHPENSASNV

-268 EHRDIVEDII
+268 QHKEVVEGII
-278 QQNLSKI
+278 QENLSKI
-285 QQDRLRGA
+285 QQERLRGA

-308 MPRLVGDAVGY
+308 MPRLVGDAVGN
-319 GHEGH
+319 GHQGH

-363 ATAINAGDAMLALG
+363 PTAINAGDAMLALG
-377 FEMLADSSNIQDGQ
+377 FEMLADSSDIEDSQ
-391 LRDVVSAIGE
+391 LRHVVSAIGQ

-412 DFEFEDRV
+412 DFEFEERD

-448 LAGADTNAVANMA
+448 LAGADSETVANMA
-461 DWGLNL
+461 NWGLNL

-492 SDIIQGKRTLIA
+492 SDIVQGKRTLIA

-510 GADLPTFR
+510 GAELPTFH

-525 TGSDELPA
+525 TDTSELDI
-533 AVKELRDNGSIQY
+533 AVQELNDNGSIQY

-556 IAHRCLDKLEQTPAV
+556 IAHGCLDKLEQTPAV
-571 NLLRDMTDFQLVR
+571 DLLRDMTDFQLVR

>member
-1 MTNYPP
+1 MVVP
-7 SVPFRL
+7 S
-13 YGGSF
+13 
-18 SKGMVDMVEPA
+18 

-51 AEDNVIDASSK
+51 SDDNVIDSSSK
-62 LATHHGE
+62 FTTHHGE

-81 DSQGRLLVQQRSSD
+81 DCEGRLLVQQRSSD

-109 HPLDIEGENDE
+109 HPLDIDGENSD
-120 PIEGVIEA
+120 PIEGVTEA
-128 AKRKLQQEL
+128 ARRKLDQEL

-142 ITNDWV
+142 ITDDWK
-148 FHHIGKFE
+148 FHHIGRFE
-156 YKCRWDAD
+156 YKCRWDSD
-164 WVENEIDHVLIV
+164 WVEHEIDHVLIV
-176 EADCEVNFNR
+176 EADCEVDFNR
-186 NEIQAIEWVD
+186 NEIQSVD
-196 NSSLSQMMER
+196 WLDNDSLIRMMER
-206 KGRWKSQIIAPWF
+206 KGRWKSQLIAPWF
-219 ESIYQNFLFSG
+219 EAIFNNFLGSG
-230 DFNIEEVVSNP
+230 DFTIDGIISNK
-241 KSEIIRCGTLS
+241 KSEIIRCGELS
-252 VKHPENSASNV
+252 VQHPENSASNV

-268 EHRDIVEDII
+268 QHKEVVEGII
-278 QQNLSKI
+278 QENLSKI
-285 QQDRLRGA
+285 QQERLRGA

-308 MPRLVGDAVGY
+308 MPRLVGDAVGN
-319 GHEGH
+319 GHQGH

-363 ATAINAGDAMLALG
+363 PTAINAGDAMLALG
-377 FEMLADSSNIQDGQ
+377 FEMLADSSHIEDSQ
-391 LRDVVSAIGE
+391 LRHVVSAIGQ

-412 DFEFEDRV
+412 DFEFEERD

-448 LAGADTNAVANMA
+448 LAGADSETVANMA
-461 DWGLNL
+461 NWGLNL

-492 SDIIQGKRTLIA
+492 SDIVQGKRTLIA

-510 GADLPTFR
+510 GAELPTFH

-525 TGSDELPA
+525 TDTSELDI
-533 AVKELRDNGSIQY
+533 AVQELNDNGSIQY

-556 IAHRCLDKLEQTPAV
+556 IAHGCLDKLEQTPAV
-571 NLLRDMTDFQLVR
+571 DLLRDMTDFQLVR

>member
-1 MTNYPP
+1 MVVP
-7 SVPFRL
+7 S
-13 YGGSF
+13 
-18 SKGMVDMVEPA
+18 

-51 AEDNVIDASSK
+51 SDDNVIDSSSK
-62 LATHHGE
+62 FTTHHGE

-81 DSQGRLLVQQRSSD
+81 DSEGRLLVQQRSSD

-109 HPLDIEGENDE
+109 HPLDIDGENTD
-120 PIEGVIEA
+120 PIEGVKEA
-128 AKRKLQQEL
+128 ARRKLDQEL

-142 ITNDWV
+142 ITDDWK
-148 FHHIGKFE
+148 FHHIGRFE
-156 YKCRWDAD
+156 YKCRWDSD
-164 WVENEIDHVLIV
+164 WVEQEIDHVLIV
-176 EADCEVNFNR
+176 EADCEVDFNR
-186 NEIQAIEWVD
+186 NEIQSVD
-196 NSSLSQMMER
+196 WLDNDSLIQMMER
-206 KGRWKSQIIAPWF
+206 KGRWKSQLIAPWF
-219 ESIYQNFLFSG
+219 EAIFNNFLGFG
-230 DFNIEEVVSNP
+230 DFTIDGIISNK
-241 KSEIIRCGTLS
+241 KSEIIRCGELS
-252 VKHPENSASNV
+252 VQHPENSASNV

-268 EHRDIVEDII
+268 QHKEVVEGII
-278 QQNLSKI
+278 QENLSKI
-285 QQDRLRGA
+285 QQERLRGA

-308 MPRLVGDAVGY
+308 MPRLVGDAVGN
-319 GHEGH
+319 GHQGH

-363 ATAINAGDAMLALG
+363 PTAINAGDAMLALG
-377 FEMLADSSNIQDGQ
+377 FEMLADSSHIEDSQ
-391 LRDVVSAIGE
+391 LRHVVSAIGQ

-412 DFEFEDRV
+412 DFEFEERD

-448 LAGADTNAVANMA
+448 LAGADSETVANMA
-461 DWGLNL
+461 NWGLNL

-492 SDIIQGKRTLIA
+492 SDIVQGKRTLIA

-510 GADLPTFR
+510 GAELPTFH

-525 TGSDELPA
+525 TDTSELDI
-533 AVKELRDNGSIQY
+533 AVQELNDNGSIQY

-556 IAHRCLDKLEQTPAV
+556 IAHGCLDKLEQTPAV
-571 NLLRDMTDFQLVR
+571 DLLRDMTDFQLVR

>member
-1 MTNYPP
+1 
-7 SVPFRL
+7 
-13 YGGSF
+13 
-18 SKGMVDMVEPA
+18 MVDTS
-29 TPLDGLDSSQAE
+29 TPLDGLDASQAE

-51 AEDNVIDASSK
+51 TDDNVIESSSK
-62 LATHHGE
+62 LTTHYGE
-69 GILHRAFSVLIF
+69 GSLHRAFSVLIF
-81 DSQGRLLVQQRSSD
+81 DSEGKLLVQQRSSD

-109 HPLDIEGENDE
+109 HPLDIVGENGD

-128 AKRKLQQEL
+128 ARRKLDQEL
-137 GIPRT
+137 GIEREV
-142 ITNDWV
+142 TNNWE
-148 FHHIGKFE
+148 FNHIGRFE
-156 YKCRWDAD
+156 YKSRWDAE
-164 WVENEIDHVLIV
+164 WIEHEIDHVLIV
-176 EADCEVNFNR
+176 QADCEVNFNR
-186 NEIQAIEWVD
+186 NEIQAVD
-196 NSSLSQMMER
+196 WLSKESLTQMMER
-206 KGRWKSQIIAPWF
+206 KGRWKSQLIAPWF
-219 ESIYQNFLFSG
+219 EAIYHNFLNSGNFSIDG
-230 DFNIEEVVSNP
+230 IISN
-241 KSEIIRCGTLS
+241 KSPEIIRCGDLP

-268 EHRDIVEDII
+268 EHREIVEKII
-278 QQNLSKI
+278 NENLSKI

-308 MPRLVGDAVGY
+308 MPRLVGEAVGN
-319 GHEGH
+319 GHQGH

-363 ATAINAGDAMLALG
+363 PTAINAGDAMLALG
-377 FEMLADSSNIQDGQ
+377 FEMLADSEHIDDSQ
-391 LRDVVSAIGE
+391 LRHVVSAIGQ
-401 MVRHVAEGQQE
+401 MVRNVAEGQQE
-412 DFEFEDRV
+412 DFEFEDRE
-420 SVSEDEYISMIAGK
+420 SVSEAEYISMIAGK

-448 LAGADTNAVANMA
+448 LAGADTETVNNMA
-461 DWGLNL
+461 NWGLNL

-492 SDIIQGKRTLIA
+492 SDIVQGKRTLIA

-510 GADLPTFR
+510 GADLPTFK

-525 TGSDELPA
+525 TDNSELST
-533 AVKELRDNGSIQY
+533 AVQELRNNGSIQY

-556 IAHRCLDKLEQTPAV
+556 IAHDCLDKLEQTGAV

>member
-1 MTNYPP
+1 MVVP
-7 SVPFRL
+7 S
-13 YGGSF
+13 
-18 SKGMVDMVEPA
+18 

-51 AEDNVIDASSK
+51 SDDNVIDSSSK
-62 LATHHGE
+62 FTTHHGE

-81 DSQGRLLVQQRSSD
+81 DSEGRLLVQQRSSD

-109 HPLDIEGENDE
+109 HPLNIDGENSD
-120 PIEGVIEA
+120 PIEGVKEA
-128 AKRKLQQEL
+128 ARRKLDQEL

-142 ITNDWV
+142 ITDDWK
-148 FHHIGKFE
+148 FHHIGRFE
-156 YKCRWDAD
+156 YKCRWDSD
-164 WVENEIDHVLIV
+164 WVEHEIDHVLIV
-176 EADCEVNFNR
+176 EADCEVDFNR
-186 NEIQAIEWVD
+186 NEIQSVD
-196 NSSLSQMMER
+196 WLDNDSLIRMMER
-206 KGRWKSQIIAPWF
+206 KGRWKSQLIAPWF
-219 ESIYQNFLFSG
+219 EAIFNNFLESG
-230 DFNIEEVVSNP
+230 DFTIDAIISNK
-241 KSEIIRCGTLS
+241 KSEIIRCGELS
-252 VKHPENSASNV
+252 VQHPENSASNV

-268 EHRDIVEDII
+268 QHKEVVEGII
-278 QQNLSKI
+278 QENLSKI
-285 QQDRLRGA
+285 QQERLRGA

-308 MPRLVGDAVGY
+308 MPRLVGDAVGN
-319 GHEGH
+319 GHQGH

-363 ATAINAGDAMLALG
+363 PTAINAGDAMLALG
-377 FEMLADSSNIQDGQ
+377 FEMLADSSHIEDSQ
-391 LRDVVSAIGE
+391 LRHVVSAIGQ

-412 DFEFEDRV
+412 DFEFEERD

-448 LAGADTNAVANMA
+448 LAGADSETVANMA
-461 DWGLNL
+461 NWGLNL

-492 SDIIQGKRTLIA
+492 SDIVQGKRTLIA

-510 GADLPTFR
+510 GAELPTFH

-525 TGSDELPA
+525 TDTSELDI
-533 AVKELRDNGSIQY
+533 AVQELNDNGSIQY

-556 IAHRCLDKLEQTPAV
+556 IAHGCLDKLEQTPAV
-571 NLLRDMTDFQLVR
+571 DLLRDMTDFQLVR

>member
-1 MTNYPP
+1 MVVP
-7 SVPFRL
+7 S
-13 YGGSF
+13 
-18 SKGMVDMVEPA
+18 

-51 AEDNVIDASSK
+51 SDDNVIDSSSK
-62 LATHHGE
+62 FTTHHGE

-81 DSQGRLLVQQRSSD
+81 DSEGRLLVQQRSSD

-109 HPLDIEGENDE
+109 HPLDIDGENDD
-120 PIEGVIEA
+120 PIEGVKEA
-128 AKRKLQQEL
+128 ARRKLDQEL

-142 ITNDWV
+142 ITNNWN
-148 FHHIGKFE
+148 FNHIGRFE
-156 YKCRWDAD
+156 YKCRWDSD
-164 WVENEIDHVLIV
+164 WVEHEIDHVLIV
-176 EADCEVNFNR
+176 EADCEVDFNR
-186 NEIQAIEWVD
+186 NEIQSVD
-196 NSSLSQMMER
+196 WLDNDSLIQMMER
-206 KGRWKSQIIAPWF
+206 KGRWKSQLIAPWF
-219 ESIYQNFLFSG
+219 EAIFNNFLGSG
-230 DFNIEEVVSNP
+230 DFTIDGIISNK
-241 KSEIIRCGTLS
+241 KSEIIRCGELS
-252 VKHPENSASNV
+252 VQHPENSASNV

-268 EHRDIVEDII
+268 QHREVVEGII
-278 QQNLSKI
+278 QENLSKI
-285 QQDRLRGA
+285 QQERLRGA

-308 MPRLVGDAVGY
+308 MPRLVGDAVGN
-319 GHEGH
+319 GHQGH

-363 ATAINAGDAMLALG
+363 PTAINAGDAMLALG
-377 FEMLADSSNIQDGQ
+377 FEMLADSSHIQDSQ
-391 LRDVVSAIGE
+391 LRHVVSAIGQ

-412 DFEFEDRV
+412 DFEFEDRD
-420 SVSEDEYISMIAGK
+420 SVSEEEYISMIAGK

-448 LAGADTNAVANMA
+448 LAGADSETVANMA
-461 DWGLNL
+461 NWGLNL

-492 SDIIQGKRTLIA
+492 SDIVQGKRTLIA

-510 GADLPTFR
+510 GADLPTFH

-525 TGSDELPA
+525 TDTSEL
-533 AVKELRDNGSIQY
+533 AVAVQELNDNGSIQY

-556 IAHRCLDKLEQTPAV
+556 IAHGCLDKLEQTPAV
-571 NLLRDMTDFQLVR
+571 DLLRDMTDFQLVR

>member
-1 MTNYPP
+1 
-7 SVPFRL
+7 
-13 YGGSF
+13 
-18 SKGMVDMVEPA
+18 MVDTS
-29 TPLDGLDSSQAE
+29 TPLDGLDASQAE

-51 AEDNVIDASSK
+51 TDDNVIESSSK
-62 LATHHGE
+62 LTTHYGE
-69 GILHRAFSVLIF
+69 GSLHRAFSVLIF
-81 DSQGRLLVQQRSSD
+81 DSEGNLLVQQRSSD

-109 HPLDIEGENDE
+109 HPLDIVGENGD

-128 AKRKLQQEL
+128 ARRKLDQEL
-137 GIPRT
+137 GIEREV
-142 ITNDWV
+142 TNNWE
-148 FHHIGKFE
+148 FNHIGRFE
-156 YKCRWDAD
+156 YKSRWDAE
-164 WVENEIDHVLIV
+164 WIEHEIDHVLIV
-176 EADCEVNFNR
+176 QADCEVNFNR
-186 NEIQAIEWVD
+186 NEIQAVD
-196 NSSLSQMMER
+196 WLSKESLTQMMER
-206 KGRWKSQIIAPWF
+206 KGRWKSQLIAPWF
-219 ESIYQNFLFSG
+219 EAIYHNFLNSGNFSIDG
-230 DFNIEEVVSNP
+230 IISN
-241 KSEIIRCGTLS
+241 KSPEIIRCGDLP

-268 EHRDIVEDII
+268 EHREIVEKII
-278 QQNLSKI
+278 NENLSKI

-308 MPRLVGDAVGY
+308 MPRLVGEAVGN
-319 GHEGH
+319 GHQGH

-356 VHVAYDD
+356 VHVAFDD
-363 ATAINAGDAMLALG
+363 PTAINAGDAMLALG
-377 FEMLADSSNIQDGQ
+377 FEMLADSEHIDDSQ
-391 LRDVVSAIGE
+391 LRHVVSAIGQ
-401 MVRHVAEGQQE
+401 MVRNVAEGQQE
-412 DFEFEDRV
+412 DFEFEDRE
-420 SVSEDEYISMIAGK
+420 SVSEAEYISMIAGK

-448 LAGADTNAVANMA
+448 LAGADSETVNNMA
-461 DWGLNL
+461 NWGLNL

-492 SDIIQGKRTLIA
+492 SDIVQGKRTLIA

-510 GADLPTFR
+510 GADLPTFK

-525 TGSDELPA
+525 TDNSELST
-533 AVKELRDNGSIQY
+533 AVQELRNNGSIQY
-546 ALDRAMEHHR
+546 ELDRAMEHHR
-556 IAHRCLDKLEQTPAV
+556 IAHDCLDKLEQTNAV